1 MLKIGVIGA
10 GHLGKI
16 HLKILKENPFFDLIG
31 FYDSD
36 LEKSKLISSE
46 LGIKMFSDMDAV
58 IQQAEVIDIV
68 TPTVAH
74 YDCAIK
80 AMKQSRH
87 VFIEKPLSNSI
98 EEAREMI
105 ALAQEANVKVQV
117 GHVER
122 FNPAFTAAKP
132 YIDQPMFIE
141 THRLAEF
148 NPRGTDVSVVLD
160 LMIHDIDIVLHMV
173 KSEVKKINCSGV
185 AVVSDTPDICNA
197 RIEFDNGCVANL
209 TASRISLKNMRKS
222 RFFQRDAYIAVD
234 FLKKKTEIVR
244 LKTLTDEPDPLAV
257 IIDLGKEKGSKQI
270 YFENPK
276 VRENNAIRDEMESFA
291 SAIINNTQP
300 IVSIQDGFGAMQL
313 AHQIIEKLRISLS
326 MLA

>member
-105 ALAQEANVKVQV
+105 ALA
-117 GHVER
+117 
-122 FNPAFTAAKP
+122 
-132 YIDQPMFIE
+132 
-141 THRLAEF
+141 
-148 NPRGTDVSVVLD
+148 
-160 LMIHDIDIVLHMV
+160 
-173 KSEVKKINCSGV
+173 
-185 AVVSDTPDICNA
+185 
-197 RIEFDNGCVANL
+197 
-209 TASRISLKNMRKS
+209 
-222 RFFQRDAYIAVD
+222 
-234 FLKKKTEIVR
+234 
-244 LKTLTDEPDPLAV
+244 
-257 IIDLGKEKGSKQI
+257 
-270 YFENPK
+270 
-276 VRENNAIRDEMESFA
+276 
-291 SAIINNTQP
+291 
-300 IVSIQDGFGAMQL
+300 
-313 AHQIIEKLRISLS
+313 
-326 MLA
+326 